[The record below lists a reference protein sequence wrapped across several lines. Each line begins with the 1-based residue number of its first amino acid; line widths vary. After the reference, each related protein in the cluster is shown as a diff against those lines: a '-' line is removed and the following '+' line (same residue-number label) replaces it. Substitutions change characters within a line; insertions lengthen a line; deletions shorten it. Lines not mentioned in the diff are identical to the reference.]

1 MARIIDRSRHFKP
14 VLTNCLV
21 KFFEMS
27 DNQQRRV
34 LTENRIDLNGEP
46 ERPKSSLL
54 TMAKTVLK

>member
-14 VLTNCLV
+14 VLTNCLE
-21 KFFEMS
+21 FFEMS

-46 ERPKSSLL
+46 ERPKSSL
-54 TMAKTVLK
+54 